1 MPFLAPELLKMKSKK
16 IISANPFKSDVFSL
30 GLVLL
35 YLITNKK
42 FSSKER
48 LEISEESYYEV
59 TQEWLK

>member
-1 MPFLAPELLKMKSKK
+1 MKSKK